1 MCTRDAGAVP
11 PKMFSPLLP
20 VELCTVAE
28 RGVPEVE
35 PDIVAVE
42 RGGFGDELNKKR
54 LTIRKL
60 NTKPK
65 RPISHA
71 GRPPIQFA
79 TAPDITPGAIALLG
93 LVSWVFDVT
102 GEHERGGAVRESI

>member
-1 MCTRDAGAVP
+1 MCTDDGCDAGAIP
-11 PKMFSPLLP
+11 LKMFSLLLP

-28 RGVPEVE
+28 RDVPEVE

-42 RGGFGDELNKKR
+42 RGGFGDQLNRKR

-60 NTKPK
+60 NTKQK

-71 GRPPIQFA
+71 LFDPVSGIF
-79 TAPDITPGAIALLG
+79 DI
-93 LVSWVFDVT
+93 T
-102 GEHERGGAVRESI
+102 GEHETNGAVSESI

>member
-1 MCTRDAGAVP
+1 MCNRDAGAVP

-65 RPISHA
+65 RSISHA

-102 GEHERGGAVRESI
+102 GEHERGGAVSESI